1 MVELREALPRNSV
14 LSDTTYKLELRDIC
28 KVYTRQNA
36 ATEVLRNV
44 SLQVRP
50 NEFIC
55 LVGPS
60 GCGKTTL
67 LRIIDGLIPA
77 NSGSVLIDGRVVTKP
92 GSDRGFVFQQDS
104 LFPWRSVLGNVRF
117 GLEIQGVGRQEANR
131 KAQHFIELVGLNE
144 FQDHYPHELSGGM
157 RQRANLARAL
167 AVGPDIL
174 LMDEPFAALDA
185 QTREFM
191 QAELLKI
198 WNQEKK
204 TVVFITHQIEE
215 ACFLADRVV
224 VMGSRPGRIKEM
236 LEIQIPRPRQL
247 HVKRTPPFLAYVDR
261 IWRHIEQDVTPSF
274 LSVE

>member
-1 MVELREALPRNSV
+1 MFKPREALPTDSILKNS
-14 LSDTTYKLELRDIC
+14 TYKLELQNVS
-28 KVYTRQNA
+28 KVYKRSNST
-36 ATEVLRNV
+36 TEVLRDV
-44 SLQVRP
+44 SLQVRA

-67 LRIIDGLIPA
+67 LRIIDGLISA
-77 NSGSVLIDGRVVTKP
+77 NSGSVVIDGRVVSKP

-104 LFPWRSVLGNVRF
+104 LFPWRSVRGNVKF
-117 GLEIQGVGRQEANR
+117 GLEIQGVGEQEANR
-131 KAQHFIELVGLNE
+131 KAQHFIKLVGLE
-144 FQDHYPHELSGGM
+144 DFQGHYPHELSGGM

-167 AVGPDIL
+167 AVGPEIL

-185 QTREFM
+185 QTRELM
-191 QAELLKI
+191 QAELLRI
-198 WNQEKK
+198 WNREKR

-224 VMGSRPGRIKEM
+224 VMGARPGQIKEIVD
-236 LEIQIPRPRQL
+236 IQIPRPRQL
-247 HVKRTPPFLAYVDR
+247 QVKRTPSFAAYVDR
-261 IWRHIEQDVTPSF
+261 IWSHIEQEVTPSF